1 MTVTEIIESAS
12 LVLLGLAGL
21 LAVARVVKDGSL
33 PDKVLGADLA
43 VIVLGSAVATGAA
56 LTADATYLD
65 VLVVVTLLGFVGTIT
80 VARFVEQRGP
90 RA

>member
-1 MTVTEIIESAS
+1 M
-12 LVLLGLAGL
+12 
-21 LAVARVVKDGSL
+21 
-33 PDKVLGADLA
+33 
-43 VIVLGSAVATGAA
+43 ATGAA